1 MPCRVGIHLMALLS
15 IEVARL
21 EQSCAKP
28 DRRLVCN
35 SRIFDVEVEM
45 HLLESTVRPLRRDV
59 IGRELH
65 ADVPLAGRTDD
76 AVELVVTEDLPAEDP
91 CPEPALGVQVG
102 RVEYD
107 YLTNHVHCP
116 NLARAVVARS
126 RMQDTEFH
134 EVRRATDRRIRAHE
148 TSRGCPRMWMCN
160 ERLSPSGQRSTTCDA
175 QATHSA
181 TVT

>member
-28 DRRLVCN
+28 DRRFVCN

-45 HLLESTVRPLRRDV
+45 HLLGSTVRPLRRDV

-65 ADVPLAGRTDD
+65 ADAPLAGRTDD

-107 YLTNHVHCP
+107 DLANHVHCP
-116 NLARAVVARS
+116 NLARAVVAASCVPGSKRPD
-126 RMQDTEFH
+126 RACKDNELDEALRETE
-134 EVRRATDRRIRAHE
+134 
-148 TSRGCPRMWMCN
+148 
-160 ERLSPSGQRSTTCDA
+160 
-175 QATHSA
+175 
-181 TVT
+181 